1 MELLW
6 QNETANA
13 QPLNEFH
20 SWISPEDAIN
30 PAVPSVFLT

>member
-13 QPLNEFH
+13 VPFH
-20 SWISPEDAIN
+20 SWFSPEDAIN
-30 PAVPSVFLT
+30 PAVPSVYLT